1 MTVFGFKNNSRMA
14 DLKAFRKAF
23 DQSRN
28 RSFSDKFKKDI
39 VRRVEKNEL
48 TVSEVAIEFEVSRT
62 SVYKWV
68 YKYSNLY
75 RKGLK
80 QVIEPMSSTKKIKD
94 LQSRIKELEQIVGQ
108 KQIKLDYFE
117 KLIEISESDYNIDIL
132 KKKDSK
138 HSSGSGK
145 IVKK

>member
-1 MTVFGFKNNSRMA
+1 MA
-14 DLKAFRKAF
+14 NLKAFRKKF

-39 VRRVEKNEL
+39 VRRVERNEL

-75 RKGLK
+75 KKGLK

-117 KLIEISESDYNIDIL
+117 KLIEISESDYNIDII
-132 KKKDSK
+132 KKKGSK
-138 HSSGSGK
+138 PSSGSGK
-145 IVKK
+145 TVKE

>member
-1 MTVFGFKNNSRMA
+1 MTVFGVKNNSKMA
-14 DLKAFRKAF
+14 DLKAFRKTF
-23 DQSRN
+23 DQSRI

-62 SVYKWV
+62 SVYNWV

-75 RKGLK
+75 KKGLK

-117 KLIEISESDYNIDIL
+117 KLIEISESDYNIDII

-138 HSSGSGK
+138 PSSGSGK
-145 IVKK
+145 TVKK

>member
-1 MTVFGFKNNSRMA
+1 MA
-14 DLKAFRKAF
+14 NLKAFRKAF

-48 TVSEVAIEFEVSRT
+48 TVSEVVIEFEVSRT
-62 SVYKWV
+62 SVYNWV

-75 RKGLK
+75 KKGLK

-94 LQSRIKELEQIVGQ
+94 LQSRIKELEQIVGR

-117 KLIEISESDYNIDIL
+117 KLIEISESDYNIDII

-145 IVKK
+145 TVKK

>member
-75 RKGLK
+75 KKGLK

-138 HSSGSGK
+138 RSSGSGK

>member
-1 MTVFGFKNNSRMA
+1 MA
-14 DLKAFRKAF
+14 NLKAFRKAF

-48 TVSEVAIEFEVSRT
+48 TVSEVVIEFEVSRT
-62 SVYKWV
+62 SVYNWV

-75 RKGLK
+75 KKGLK

-117 KLIEISESDYNIDIL
+117 KLIEISESDYNIDII

-145 IVKK
+145 TVKK

>member
-14 DLKAFRKAF
+14 GLKAFRKAF

-62 SVYKWV
+62 SVYNWV

-75 RKGLK
+75 KKGLK

-117 KLIEISESDYNIDIL
+117 KLIEISESDYNIDII

-145 IVKK
+145 TVKK

>member
-1 MTVFGFKNNSRMA
+1 MA
-14 DLKAFRKAF
+14 DLKTYRKTF
-23 DQSRN
+23 DQSFN

-39 VRRVEKNEL
+39 VRKIERNEL
-48 TVSEVAIEFEVSRT
+48 TVSEVAIDYEISRS
-62 SVYKWV
+62 SVYNWV

-75 RKGLK
+75 KKGFK
-80 QVIEPMSSTKKIKD
+80 QVIEPMSSSKKLKD

-117 KLIEISESDYNIDIL
+117 KLIEISEKDYNIDII

-138 HSSGSGK
+138 PSSGSGK
-145 IVKK
+145 IAKK

>member
-1 MTVFGFKNNSRMA
+1 MALKTNSKMA
-14 DLKAFRKAF
+14 DLKTFKKTF
-23 DQSRN
+23 DQSRI
-28 RSFSDKFKKDI
+28 RSFSDKFKREI
-39 VRRVEKNEL
+39 VRKIEKNEL
-48 TVSEVAIEFEVSRT
+48 SISEVSNDYEVSRT

-75 RKGLK
+75 KKGVK
-80 QVIEPMSSTKKIKD
+80 QVIEPMSSSKKIKD

-117 KLIEISESDYNIDIL
+117 KLIEISEKDYNIDII

-145 IVKK
+145 TGKK

>member
-1 MTVFGFKNNSRMA
+1 MTVFGVKNNSRMA
-14 DLKAFRKAF
+14 DLKAFRKTF
-23 DQSRN
+23 DQSRI

-75 RKGLK
+75 KKGLK

-145 IVKK
+145 TVKK

>member
-1 MTVFGFKNNSRMA
+1 MA

-75 RKGLK
+75 KKGLK

>member
-1 MTVFGFKNNSRMA
+1 MA

-75 RKGLK
+75 KKGLK
-80 QVIEPMSSTKKIKD
+80 QIIEPMSSTKKIKD

-145 IVKK
+145 TVKK

>member
-1 MTVFGFKNNSRMA
+1 MA

-75 RKGLK
+75 KKGLK
-80 QVIEPMSSTKKIKD
+80 QIIEPMSSTKKIKD

>member
-14 DLKAFRKAF
+14 NLKTFRKAF
-23 DQSRN
+23 KQSHN

-75 RKGLK
+75 KKGLK

-145 IVKK
+145 TVKK

>member
-1 MTVFGFKNNSRMA
+1 MA
-14 DLKAFRKAF
+14 DLTAFRKSF
-23 DQSRN
+23 DQKRN

-39 VRRVEKNEL
+39 VRRVERNEL
-48 TVSEVAIEFEVSRT
+48 TVSEVSIEFEVSRT
-62 SVYKWV
+62 SVYNWV

-80 QVIEPMSSTKKIKD
+80 QVIEPMSSSKKIKD

-117 KLIEISESDYNIDIL
+117 KLIEISEADYNIDIL

-145 IVKK
+145 TVKK

>member
-1 MTVFGFKNNSRMA
+1 MA
-14 DLKAFRKAF
+14 DLKTFKKTF
-23 DQSRN
+23 DQSRI
-28 RSFSDKFKKDI
+28 RSFSDKFKREI
-39 VRRVEKNEL
+39 VRKIEKNEL
-48 TVSEVAIEFEVSRT
+48 SISEVSNDYEVSRT

-75 RKGLK
+75 KKGVK
-80 QVIEPMSSTKKIKD
+80 QVIEPMSSSKKIKD

-117 KLIEISESDYNIDIL
+117 KLIEISEKDYNIDII

-145 IVKK
+145 TGKK

>member
-1 MTVFGFKNNSRMA
+1 MTVFGVKNNSRMA

-75 RKGLK
+75 KKGLK

-117 KLIEISESDYNIDIL
+117 KLIEISESDYNIDII

-138 HSSGSGK
+138 PSSGSGK
-145 IVKK
+145 TVKK

>member
-1 MTVFGFKNNSRMA
+1 MA
-14 DLKAFRKAF
+14 NLKAFRKAF

-48 TVSEVAIEFEVSRT
+48 TVSEVVIEFEVSRT
-62 SVYKWV
+62 SVYNWV

-75 RKGLK
+75 KKGLK

-94 LQSRIKELEQIVGQ
+94 LQSRIKELEQIVGR

-138 HSSGSGK
+138 RSSGSGK
-145 IVKK
+145 TVKK

>member
-1 MTVFGFKNNSRMA
+1 MA
-14 DLKAFRKAF
+14 DLPAFRKSF
-23 DQSRN
+23 DQKRN

-39 VRRVEKNEL
+39 VRRVERNEL
-48 TVSEVAIEFEVSRT
+48 TVSEVSVEFEVSRT
-62 SVYKWV
+62 SVYNWV

-75 RKGLK
+75 KKGLK
-80 QVIEPMSSTKKIKD
+80 QVIEPMSSSKKIKD

-117 KLIEISESDYNIDIL
+117 KLIEISEADYNIDIL

-145 IVKK
+145 TVKK

>member
-28 RSFSDKFKKDI
+28 RSFSDKFKRDI
-39 VRRVEKNEL
+39 VRRVERNEL

-75 RKGLK
+75 KKGLK

>member
-1 MTVFGFKNNSRMA
+1 MDYKFNTKMA
-14 DLKAFRKAF
+14 KIGEYKKTF
-23 DQSRN
+23 DQR
-28 RSFSDKFKKDI
+28 RVRYFGEKFKKDV
-39 VRRVEKNEL
+39 VRKIERNEL
-48 TVSEVAIEFEVSRT
+48 SVLEVSILYEVSRT

-75 RKGLK
+75 KKGLK

-138 HSSGSGK
+138 PSSGSGK
-145 IVKK
+145 TVKK

>member
-14 DLKAFRKAF
+14 NLKTFRKAF

-48 TVSEVAIEFEVSRT
+48 TVSEVVIEFEVSRT
-62 SVYKWV
+62 SVYNWV

-75 RKGLK
+75 KKGLK

-117 KLIEISESDYNIDIL
+117 KLIEISESDYNIDII

-145 IVKK
+145 TVKK

>member
-1 MTVFGFKNNSRMA
+1 MTVFGVKNNSRMA

-75 RKGLK
+75 KKGLK

-117 KLIEISESDYNIDIL
+117 KLIEISESDYNIDII
-132 KKKDSK
+132 KKKGSK
-138 HSSGSGK
+138 PSSGSGK
-145 IVKK
+145 TVKE

>member
-14 DLKAFRKAF
+14 NLKAFRKTF
-23 DQSRN
+23 NQSRN

-75 RKGLK
+75 KKGLK

-145 IVKK
+145 TAKK

>member
-1 MTVFGFKNNSRMA
+1 MA

-75 RKGLK
+75 KKGLK

-145 IVKK
+145 IV

>member
-1 MTVFGFKNNSRMA
+1 MTVFGFKNNSIMA
-14 DLKAFRKAF
+14 NLKAFRKAF

-48 TVSEVAIEFEVSRT
+48 TVSEVVIEFEVSRT
-62 SVYKWV
+62 SVYNWV

-75 RKGLK
+75 KKGLK

-117 KLIEISESDYNIDIL
+117 KLIEISESDYNIDII

-145 IVKK
+145 TVKK

>member
-1 MTVFGFKNNSRMA
+1 MTVFGVKNNSKMA
-14 DLKAFRKAF
+14 DLKAFRKTF
-23 DQSRN
+23 DQSRI

-62 SVYKWV
+62 SVYNWV

-75 RKGLK
+75 KKGLK

-117 KLIEISESDYNIDIL
+117 KLIEISESDYNIDII

-138 HSSGSGK
+138 HSSGTGK
-145 IVKK
+145 TVKK

>member
-1 MTVFGFKNNSRMA
+1 MTVFGFKNNSRMTN
-14 DLKAFRKAF
+14 LKAFRKTF
-23 DQSRN
+23 EQSRN
-28 RSFSDKFKKDI
+28 RSFSDKFKRDI
-39 VRRVEKNEL
+39 VRRVERNEL

-75 RKGLK
+75 KKGLK

-138 HSSGSGK
+138 RSSGSGK
-145 IVKK
+145 TVKK